1 MSTFEQDLQSF
12 DTAQEK
18 IINRVRRMF
27 QDIQEAGVERIDF
40 MTDLGLDFPG
50 SLLADS
56 FDVTADSSGLLVNR
70 EKVANTGKPSDTML
84 EICELQFC
92 FPPIAH
98 DIPMKLLTMPEAE
111 FKSLIA
117 RLGKKRKA
125 KLAAEDKARAKAEAK
140 KKKEAKARRYKQY
153 LELSKEFGG
162 NTNDTEKTANETAR
176 NQARKAKAKL

>member
-12 DTAQEK
+12 DAAQEK

-27 QDIQEAGVERIDF
+27 QDMQEAGVERVHFIE
-40 MTDLGLDFPG
+40 DLGLDFPG

-56 FDVTADSSGLLVNR
+56 FDVTADSGDFVLDR
-70 EKVANTGKPSDTML
+70 KKMADTGKPGDIML
-84 EICELQFC
+84 EVCELQFC
-92 FPPIAH
+92 FPPIVH

-176 NQARKAKAKL
+176 NQASKTKAAR

>member
-12 DTAQEK
+12 DMAQDK

-27 QDIQEAGVERIDF
+27 QDMQEAGVERIRYIE
-40 MTDLGLDFPG
+40 DLGLDFPG

-56 FDVTADSSGLLVNR
+56 FDVTEDSGSFVLDR
-70 EKVANTGKPSDTML
+70 KKVADTGKPSDIML
-84 EICELQFC
+84 EVCELQFC
-92 FPPIAH
+92 FPPITH

-111 FKSLIA
+111 FKSLLT
-117 RLGKKRKA
+117 RLGKAHKA
-125 KLAAEDKARAKAEAK
+125 RLAAEDRARVKEEAK

-176 NQARKAKAKL
+176 SQAGKTKSAR

>member
-1 MSTFEQDLQSF
+1 MTEFEKDLQSF
-12 DTAQEK
+12 DTAQDK

-27 QDIQEAGVERIDF
+27 QDMQEAGVERIRYIE
-40 MTDLGLDFPG
+40 DLGLDFPG

-56 FDVTADSSGLLVNR
+56 FDVTEDNGSFVLDR
-70 EKVANTGKPSDTML
+70 KKMTDTGKPNDIML
-84 EICELQFC
+84 EVCELQFC

-111 FKSLIA
+111 FKSLIT
-117 RLGKKRKA
+117 RLGKERKK

-140 KKKEAKARRYKQY
+140 KKKDAKARRYKQY

-162 NTNDTEKTANETAR
+162 NTNDTEKTTNETTSKQTNKTKSAR
-176 NQARKAKAKL
+176 